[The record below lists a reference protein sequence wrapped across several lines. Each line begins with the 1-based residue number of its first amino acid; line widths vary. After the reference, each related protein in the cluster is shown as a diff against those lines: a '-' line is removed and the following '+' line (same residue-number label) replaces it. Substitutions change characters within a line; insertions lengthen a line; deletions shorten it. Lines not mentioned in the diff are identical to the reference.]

1 MVDAVSSGLGA
12 GALTQA
18 LGAGG
23 SKALGQE
30 AFLKLLVAQLQNQ
43 DPLNPQENY
52 EFVAQLAQFSSL
64 EQSIGINDR
73 LDALA
78 LQNQGLQNSQ
88 IVGLVGKEA
97 TVKGDIVTLNGQ
109 GAIVPISFTL
119 NDAAEESTIV
129 IRDAAG
135 RTVRTIPVAA
145 KAAGTVTVTWNGQN
159 DAGNPQPAGPYK
171 VSVTAKNADGAPVSL
186 TQQTTGLIEAVSF
199 DRGFPVLHLDSGVAA
214 PVGDLL
220 SVSPPTPPTS
230 PNPSTS
236 SQEGS

>member
-1 MVDAVSSGLGA
+1 MVDSIGSGFGA
-12 GALTQA
+12 GALTEA

-23 SKALGQE
+23 NTPMGQE
-30 AFLKLLVAQLQNQ
+30 TFLKLLVAQLQNQ

-78 LQNQGLQNSQ
+78 IQNQGMQNTQ

-109 GAIVPISFTL
+109 GSIVPISFTL
-119 NDAAEESTIV
+119 DEAAQESTIV

-171 VSVTAKNADGAPVSL
+171 VTVTAKDADGSPVSL
-186 TQQTTGLIEAVSF
+186 TQQSKGLVQSVSF
-199 DRGFPVLHLDSGVAA
+199 DRGFPVIHLDSGVAA

-220 SVSPPTPPTS
+220 SVSPAPS
-230 PNPSTS
+230 PNP
-236 SQEGS
+236 

>member
-1 MVDAVSSGLGA
+1 MVDAVRSSLGG
-12 GALTQA
+12 GALTEA

-23 SKALGQE
+23 AKPLGQE

-78 LQNQGLQNSQ
+78 LQNQGMQNSQ

-97 TVKGDIVTLNGQ
+97 TVKGDIVTLSGQ
-109 GAIVPISFTL
+109 GATVPISFTL
-119 NDAAEESTIV
+119 DAAAKEATVV
-129 IRDAAG
+129 IQDAAG
-135 RTVRTIPVAA
+135 RPVRTIPVGA
-145 KAAGTVTVTWNGQN
+145 KAAGTVSVQWNGQN

-171 VSVTAKNADGAPVSL
+171 VTVTAKGENDQPVSL
-186 TQQTTGLIEAVSF
+186 TQQTSGMIEAVSF
-199 DRGFPVLHLDSGVAA
+199 DRGFPVIRLDNGVQA

-220 SVSPPTPPTS
+220 SVAPPTIPPVST
-230 PNPSTS
+230 NP
-236 SQEGS
+236 

>member
-1 MVDAVSSGLGA
+1 MVDSVSSGLGA

-18 LGAGG
+18 LNAGG
-23 SKALGQE
+23 SKPLGQE

-78 LQNQGLQNSQ
+78 LQNQGMQNSQ

-97 TVKGDIVTLNGQ
+97 TVKGDIVTLSGQ

-119 NDAAEESTIV
+119 KEAAQESTIV

-135 RTVRTIPVAA
+135 RNVRTIPVAA
-145 KAAGTVTVTWNGQN
+145 KSAGTVTVQWNGQS
-159 DAGNPQPAGPYK
+159 DSGNPQPAGPYQ
-171 VSVTAKNADGAPVSL
+171 VTVTAKDADGAPVSV
-186 TQQTTGLIEAVSF
+186 TQRTTGLIESVSF
-199 DRGFPVLHLDSGVAA
+199 DRGFPVIHLDSGVSA

-220 SVSPPTPPTS
+220 SVAPSQSPS
-230 PNPSTS
+230 PNP
-236 SQEGS
+236 

>member
-1 MVDAVSSGLGA
+1 MVDSVNSSLGA

-18 LGAGG
+18 LNVGG
-23 SKALGQE
+23 SKPLGQE
-30 AFLKLLVAQLQNQ
+30 SFLKLLVAQLQNQ

-78 LQNQGLQNSQ
+78 LQNQGMQNSQ
-88 IVGLVGKEA
+88 IVSLVGKEA
-97 TVKGDIVTLNGQ
+97 TVKGDIVTLSGQ
-109 GAIVPISFTL
+109 GAVVPISFSL
-119 NDAAEESTIV
+119 DEAAAASTVV

-135 RTVRTIPVAA
+135 RSVRTIPVAA
-145 KAAGTVTVTWNGQN
+145 KSAGTVTVQWNGQN
-159 DAGNPQPAGPYK
+159 DSGNPQPAGPYK
-171 VSVTAKNADGAPVSL
+171 VTVTAKGADDQPVAV

-220 SVSPPTPPTS
+220 SVSPGQAS
-230 PNPSTS
+230 STDP
-236 SQEGS
+236 

>member
-1 MVDAVSSGLGA
+1 MVDPVKSGLGA
-12 GALTQA
+12 GALSEA
-18 LGAGG
+18 LNAGG
-23 SKALGQE
+23 SKPLGQE

-97 TVKGDIVTLNGQ
+97 TVKGDIVTLSGQ
-109 GAIVPISFTL
+109 GAIVPISYTL
-119 NDAAEESTIV
+119 DDAAEESTIV

-145 KAAGTVTVTWNGQN
+145 KAEGTVTVSWNGQS
-159 DAGNPQPAGPYK
+159 DAGKPMPAGPYK
-171 VSVTAKNADGAPVSL
+171 VTVTAKDADGKPVAL
-186 TQQTTGLIEAVSF
+186 TQQSKGQIEAVSF

-214 PVGDLL
+214 PVGDLI
-220 SVSPPTPPTS
+220 SVSPSTS
-230 PNPSTS
+230 PNP
-236 SQEGS
+236 

>member
-1 MVDAVSSGLGA
+1 MVDAVSSGLGS
-12 GALTQA
+12 GALTEA
-18 LGAGG
+18 LNAGG
-23 SKALGQE
+23 NKSLGQD

-88 IVGLVGKEA
+88 IVALVGKQA

-109 GAIVPISFTL
+109 GSIVPISFTL
-119 NDAAEESTIV
+119 NDAASESTIV

-135 RTVRTIPVAA
+135 RTVRTIPVSA
-145 KAAGTVTVTWNGQN
+145 KAAGTVTVQWNGQS
-159 DAGNPQPAGPYK
+159 DSGTPQPAGPYH
-171 VSVTAKNADGAPVSL
+171 VTVTAKTADGAPVAL
-186 TQQTTGLIEAVSF
+186 TQQTSGRIESVSF
-199 DRGFPVLHLDSGVAA
+199 DRGFPVIHLDSGVAA

-220 SVSPPTPPTS
+220 SVAPPTS
-230 PNPSTS
+230 PNPSTE

>member
-1 MVDAVSSGLGA
+1 MVDAVKSGLGA
-12 GALTQA
+12 GALSDA
-18 LGAGG
+18 LSAGG
-23 SKALGQE
+23 SKPLGQE

-97 TVKGDIVTLNGQ
+97 TVKGDIVTLSGQ
-109 GAIVPISFTL
+109 GAIVPISYTL
-119 NDAAEESTIV
+119 DDAAQESTIV

-135 RTVRTIPVAA
+135 RKVRTIPVGA

-171 VSVTAKNADGAPVSL
+171 VTITAKDAEDKPVAL
-186 TQQTTGLIEAVSF
+186 TQRSTGQIESVSF
-199 DRGFPVLHLDSGVAA
+199 DRGFPVIHLDSGVAA
-214 PVGDLL
+214 PVGDLI
-220 SVSPPTPPTS
+220 SVSPPTST
-230 PNPSTS
+230 NP
-236 SQEGS
+236 

>member
-1 MVDAVSSGLGA
+1 MVDAVSSGLGS

-23 SKALGQE
+23 SKPLGQE

-171 VSVTAKNADGAPVSL
+171 VSVTAKNADGAPVAL
-186 TQQTTGLIEAVSF
+186 TQQTSGLIEAVSF

-220 SVSPPTPPTS
+220 SVSPPVS